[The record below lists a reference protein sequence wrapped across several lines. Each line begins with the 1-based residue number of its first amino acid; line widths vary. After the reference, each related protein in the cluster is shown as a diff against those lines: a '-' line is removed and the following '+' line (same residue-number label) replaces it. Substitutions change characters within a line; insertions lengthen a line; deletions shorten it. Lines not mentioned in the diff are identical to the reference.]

1 MNEKSKFKQWQE
13 NNREI
18 DKQVKKEEELK
29 QAERKAFIS
38 RAEPVKIVGFD
49 ITIMEWLEIL
59 FKLNVAAVLIAI
71 PIFLIFMIIT
81 S

>member
-13 NNREI
+13 NNKEI
-18 DKQVKKEEELK
+18 DKQVKKE

-81 S
+81 F

>member
-13 NNREI
+13 NNKEI
-18 DKQVKKEEELK
+18 DKQVKKE

-49 ITIMEWLEIL
+49 ITIMELS
-59 FKLNVAAVLIAI
+59 LIHI
-71 PIFLIFMIIT
+71 
-81 S
+81 